1 MGEITDSQIS
11 GQNIQIL
18 AFAQKARKMLEFMGR
33 FNTHLSEM
41 EIEFE
46 ASVDSTY

>member
-18 AFAQKARKMLEFMGR
+18 AFA
-33 FNTHLSEM
+33 
-41 EIEFE
+41 
-46 ASVDSTY
+46 